1 MNNQEEGPFL
11 DYYEN
16 GQLRQK
22 GAYNDGRKNGP
33 VELYYE
39 NGQLA
44 GKGTYN
50 SELGDWRFGELI
62 GEIS

>member
-33 VELYYE
+33 DEQYYQ
-39 NGQLA
+39 NALL
-44 GKGTYN
+44 KLKLT
-50 SELGDWRFGELI
+50 
-62 GEIS
+62 

>member
-39 NGQLA
+39 NGQLNV
-44 GKGTYN
+44 KGT
-50 SELGDWRFGELI
+50 
-62 GEIS
+62 